1 MNDNNV
7 YLGVWTN
14 WSNGTAM
21 GATLTIT
28 RQQGDLLIAF
38 TGFLIPFV
46 ASRFWSILCFILHLY
61 YSTSKPED
69 AIYHQRQ
76 VILRNSSS
84 PDTGLVSLFRL
95 LWSWSSHHSTET
107 RKPWSRLFL
116 VLLLAICC
124 ISGFTAAGGFSS
136 QISSAPGNEVLII
149 GDQCGIA
156 YIPIT
161 SNVTAEAQ
169 ATTLMSQ
176 RINDAFN
183 YAQQCYST
191 SSFEM
196 FDCDKFV
203 VKNIAAA
210 VTKNDSGCPFQGSIC
225 RSNNTNLT
233 LDTGYIDS
241 NDNLGLNA
249 PKDQRFLWRYKLQC
263 APLVTEGYT
272 TRLL

>member
-14 WSNGTAM
+14 WSKGTVM

-46 ASRFWSILCFILHLY
+46 ASRFWRILCFILHLY

-69 AIYHQRQ
+69 AIYHQQQ

-116 VLLLAICC
+116 VLLLATLLYLWIYC
-124 ISGFTAAGGFSS
+124 GRR
-136 QISSAPGNEVLII
+136 VLLP
-149 GDQCGIA
+149 D
-156 YIPIT
+156 
-161 SNVTAEAQ
+161 
-169 ATTLMSQ
+169 L
-176 RINDAFN
+176 F
-183 YAQQCYST
+183 
-191 SSFEM
+191 
-196 FDCDKFV
+196 
-203 VKNIAAA
+203 
-210 VTKNDSGCPFQGSIC
+210 GS
-225 RSNNTNLT
+225 
-233 LDTGYIDS
+233 
-241 NDNLGLNA
+241 
-249 PKDQRFLWRYKLQC
+249 W
-263 APLVTEGYT
+263 
-272 TRLL
+272 